1 MAFNLTGAG
10 TPQLDYS
17 KLVEGGMINSALNS
31 MVLSAQQQALNEPGD
46 GDVLV
51 RRVTNGYLV
60 VLMGFRP
67 HKMYVCTTADEI
79 GDTVKLA
86 MVNHEIDKAK

>member
-1 MAFNLTGAG
+1 MAFKLTNVGM
-10 TPQLDYS
+10 PQPDYS
-17 KLVEGGMINSALNS
+17 NLVDGGMINSSLNS
-31 MVLSAQQQALNEPGD
+31 MASSAQQQALNEPGY

-60 VLMGFRP
+60 VLIDFRP
-67 HKMYVCTTADEI
+67 HKVYVCTTADEI